1 MAVSLLSD
9 FAPIAVVFFVA
20 ELTDKDALVI
30 LSVASRGRPVLT
42 FLAGVAAFTFTTGLF
57 VSIGS
62 VLMLYVPVLWVR
74 LAGGGIML
82 GYGAW
87 KAWGLVGADAEETDG
102 SKVDRQRS
110 AAVFF
115 FTLVGALVLLDVAGD
130 ATEVLTIV
138 LVARY
143 AEPLLVFG
151 AACAGLYA
159 ATAMETAL
167 GVKLGRALSPLRLR
181 VLSAGILLAL
191 GAFIILTS
199 L

>member
-87 KAWGLVGADAEETDG
+87 KAWGLAGADAEETDG